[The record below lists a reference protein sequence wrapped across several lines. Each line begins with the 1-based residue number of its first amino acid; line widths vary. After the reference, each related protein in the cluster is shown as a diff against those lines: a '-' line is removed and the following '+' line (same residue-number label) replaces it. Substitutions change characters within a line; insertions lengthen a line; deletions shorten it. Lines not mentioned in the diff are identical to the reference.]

1 VLAFVSDGYRC
12 MHADFARYLLSRVFW
27 PKDSQHTFSYDWRVF
42 PRRVMAD
49 GSAKRAMVL
58 ALSRLPKLTDRTVE
72 QLNGGGFSRHHIRRS
87 QLELGSNVLRPLQLQ
102 LNNGGVACSI
112 VCANPLLLMQWFAE
126 ECPAYKMLL
135 ERSEAGDAPPLQ
147 PVLSF
152 ADFGPEALLR
162 EEVWLTIAVFPTVML
177 KDIKSGA
184 ARSLLRHMFLD
195 GSLLSTLRTATG
207 KASQTWSALLA
218 TLGTA
223 TQARSLLA
231 TLRTAMTKANMRQ
244 PRPRRQPLIHVS
256 ESYDTLQAQLVRTDV
271 GSSSCQVLSWKTLS
285 CGTSSSICGVNP
297 PTLKLFMTN
306 RQGKSSWMP
315 SQWKSRTW
323 YYNCCKDCHPEAF
336 LPEYDGARRV
346 LQVAVD

>member
-1 VLAFVSDGYRC
+1 
-12 MHADFARYLLSRVFW
+12 
-27 PKDSQHTFSYDWRVF
+27 
-42 PRRVMAD
+42 MAD
-49 GSAKRAMVL
+49 GSAKQAKIL
-58 ALSRLPKLTDRTVE
+58 ALSRLPKLPDRTVE
-72 QLNGGGFSRHHIRRS
+72 QLNGGGLSRHHIRRT

-102 LNNGGVACSI
+102 LNNGGVACGI
-112 VCANPLLLMQWFAE
+112 VCANPLYLMQWFAE

-152 ADFGPEALLR
+152 R
-162 EEVWLTIAVFPTVML
+162 EEVWLTIAVFRTVML

-195 GSLLSTLRTATG
+195 GSLLTTLRTATG

-223 TQARSLLA
+223 TGKATQTWIGQLKTLGTATGKATQTRSLLA

-244 PRPRRQPLIHVS
+244 PRPRRQPLIHVW

-297 PTLKLFMTN
+297 PTLKLVMTN

-336 LPEYDGARRV
+336 LPKYEGARRV